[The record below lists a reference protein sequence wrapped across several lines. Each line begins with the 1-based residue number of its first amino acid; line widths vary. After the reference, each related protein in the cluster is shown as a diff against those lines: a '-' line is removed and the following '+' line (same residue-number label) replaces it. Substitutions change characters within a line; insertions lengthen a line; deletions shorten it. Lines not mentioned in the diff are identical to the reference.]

1 MSISVRTFAVPRFT
15 WSKSPFNTVVAAVCA
30 ALTLLIVYPLVGTV
44 WKLFSGA
51 EGSVLDAFIEVYG
64 NPRLPTVLW
73 NTVLVVGASIVV
85 AVVVGTILAWLNE
98 RTNARVGWSSDVLP
112 VVSLLVPSTAG
123 AIGWLLLGSPY
134 VGYINGVLRNVG
146 NAIGIG
152 MPEFDIF
159 SRTGMIFVYSLYLI
173 PQVYLVVAAA
183 MRNIDPAMEEAARIS
198 GRRTLWIFLTVT
210 LPSVRPAV
218 VSGAL
223 LALIYGLSM
232 FSIPLIIGTQA
243 EVPILTVE
251 IVRMVTVDYPADLL
265 GATLLSLLLL
275 VAVLIM
281 NSAARSVSKRGNY
294 ATIGGKASG
303 QNVYRFGWGPKLVA
317 RMIMFGYVT
326 IGCLLPVAALCLVAL
341 QPYWSGEFNTNFQFD
356 AFRGIFEAG
365 TQTALALRNSLGLA
379 VVTATIC
386 MGVAI
391 LVAYQISRAKRLGG
405 PLNAVT
411 KLPGTVSHVILAIA
425 FLSVFAGPPFDLG
438 GTVMIL
444 LLVYVVLYITQA
456 TVSAQ
461 SAALQVGK
469 DLTDASLVAGRG
481 PGDTLRRISLPLM
494 APGIAAGWVFVV
506 VLVIG
511 DITASAILAGT
522 NSPVVGFTMLSLFQN
537 STYTSLAA
545 FATIVTLL
553 STVIVVTTLVWT
565 NRSRERLKR

>member
-1 MSISVRTFAVPRFT
+1 MNISATSFARPRLPRP
-15 WSKSPFNTVVAAVCA
+15 KSPFNTFVAAVCA
-30 ALTLLIVYPLVGTV
+30 ALTLLIIYPLVGTI

-51 EGSVLDAFIEVYG
+51 EGSVLDSLVDVYG
-64 NPRLPTVLW
+64 NPRLPTVLS
-73 NTVLVVGASIVV
+73 NTALVVGASIVV
-85 AVVVGTILAWLNE
+85 AVIVGTTLAWLNE

-134 VGYINGVLRNVG
+134 VGYVNGALRNLG
-146 NAIGIG
+146 NLIGVG
-152 MPEFDIF
+152 MPDLNIF
-159 SRTGMIFVYSLYLI
+159 SRPGMIFVYSLYLI

-183 MRNIDPAMEEAARIS
+183 MRNIDPAMEEAARVS
-198 GRRTLWIFLTVT
+198 GRRTMRVFLTVT
-210 LPSVRPAV
+210 LPAVRPAV
-218 VSGAL
+218 ISGAL

-265 GATLLSLLLL
+265 GAALLSLLLL
-275 VAVLIM
+275 LAVLAM
-281 NSAARSVSKRGNY
+281 NSAARSVSKRGNH

-303 QNVYRFGWGPKLVA
+303 QSVYRFGWGPKLLA
-317 RMIMFGYVT
+317 RIFMFGYVT

-341 QPYWSGEFNTNFQFD
+341 QPYWSGEFNINFQLD
-356 AFRGIFEAG
+356 AFRGIFESG

-379 VVTATIC
+379 VITATIC

-391 LVAYQISRAKRLGG
+391 LVAYQIARAKRLGE

-425 FLSVFAGPPFDLG
+425 FLSVFAGPPFSLG
-438 GTVMIL
+438 GTVAIL

-469 DLTDASLVAGRG
+469 DLTEASLVAGRG
-481 PGDTLRRISLPLM
+481 PGETLRRISLPLM
-494 APGIAAGWVFVV
+494 TPGIAAGWVFVV

-565 NRSRERLKR
+565 NRSRDRLKR

>member
-365 TQTALALRNSLGLA
+365 TDGPGTAQQPGACGGHRHDLHGRCHPGRISDQPGQATGWTTQCRHQASRNRLACHLGDRVLERVCRPAIRSGWNSHDPAPRLCRALYHSGHSLGPVRRTPGGQGPDRR
-379 VVTATIC
+379 VVGC
-386 MGVAI
+386 
-391 LVAYQISRAKRLGG
+391 R
-405 PLNAVT
+405 
-411 KLPGTVSHVILAIA
+411 
-425 FLSVFAGPPFDLG
+425 AGP
-438 GTVMIL
+438 
-444 LLVYVVLYITQA
+444 
-456 TVSAQ
+456 
-461 SAALQVGK
+461 
-469 DLTDASLVAGRG
+469 R
-481 PGDTLRRISLPLM
+481 
-494 APGIAAGWVFVV
+494 
-506 VLVIG
+506 
-511 DITASAILAGT
+511 
-522 NSPVVGFTMLSLFQN
+522 
-537 STYTSLAA
+537 
-545 FATIVTLL
+545 
-553 STVIVVTTLVWT
+553 
-565 NRSRERLKR
+565 